1 MNVLIRRPRGSSPP
15 AAFGLLPAGHQSG
28 LDSGMWSPPLA
39 ARTQIW
45 AAMTIRSR
53 RVAELPD

>member
-1 MNVLIRRPRGSSPP
+1 MNVLIRRPRGLSPP
-15 AAFGLLPAGHQSG
+15 ATFGFLPAGHLPG

-53 RVAELPD
+53 RVA

>member
-15 AAFGLLPAGHQSG
+15 ASFGLLPAGPHSG

-39 ARTQIW
+39 AHTQIR

>member
-15 AAFGLLPAGHQSG
+15 ASFGLLPAGHQAG

-39 ARTQIW
+39 ARTQIL
-45 AAMTIRSR
+45 AVMTIRSR
-53 RVAELPD
+53 RVTELPD